1 MGHKAESENPL
12 RVKMHGGD
20 EAVVVA
26 RNVKD
31 DHIPTAGYLNPIRRP
46 IHLSQ
51 RRKVFE
57 LRRFN
62 ECQPSRQGRCSGGM
76 FACPQAHGHGL
87 DDFHSLGQNVLSWA
101 FRQESM
107 EKEKASLL
115 RFLLLFLIKRS
126 VKNPGASFGAFLEGR
141 PPGRPRTRRSASLQ
155 KNQSRSKLRGIRPK
169 EIKNFRQ
176 TLFGVACPVL
186 KIYCLCF

>member
-31 DHIPTAGYLNPIRRP
+31 DHIPTTGYLNQIRRP

-51 RRKVFE
+51 RHKVFK
-57 LRRFN
+57 LRRLN

-76 FACPQAHGHGL
+76 FARPQAHGHRL
-87 DDFHSLGQNVLSWA
+87 DDFHSLGQNVLSWV
-101 FRQESM
+101 FRQERM
-107 EKEKASLL
+107 EKEG
-115 RFLLLFLIKRS
+115 LFFTVSPLI
-126 VKNPGASFGAFLEGR
+126 FDQMF
-141 PPGRPRTRRSASLQ
+141 
-155 KNQSRSKLRGIRPK
+155 
-169 EIKNFRQ
+169 IKNFSQ
-176 TLFGVACPVL
+176 TLFGVACPFP
-186 KIYCLCF
+186 KNCKPCFIDRGFDRCE

>member
-12 RVKMHGGD
+12 RVKMHGSD

-31 DHIPTAGYLNPIRRP
+31 DHIPTTGYLNQICRP

-51 RRKVFE
+51 RHKVFE
-57 LRRFN
+57 LRRLN

-87 DDFHSLGQNVLSWA
+87 DDFHSLGQNVLIWA
-101 FRQESM
+101 FRQERM
-107 EKEKASLL
+107 GKRKP
-115 RFLLLFLIKRS
+115 LFTVSPLI
-126 VKNPGASFGAFLEGR
+126 FDQTF
-141 PPGRPRTRRSASLQ
+141 
-155 KNQSRSKLRGIRPK
+155 
-169 EIKNFRQ
+169 IKNFHQ
-176 TLFGVACPVL
+176 TLFGVACPSP
-186 KIYCLCF
+186 KNCKPCFIDGDFDRGE